1 MQQNLFEIEYKKLNT
16 SQQKAVD
23 TIYWPVM
30 VVAGPGTG
38 KTQIIGL
45 RTANILLQTG
55 VNPENILITTFTEAW
70 VIAIKKRLSK
80 FLGPVWY
87 KVKVTTFHAF
97 ASEVITDFPEKFL
110 EERAKQTIDDIESYE
125 ILSQLLDS
133 YISDGM
139 IKELFSTMDRFAYL
153 KDIKDRISKL
163 KSEWITPEK
172 FTLIINDLEKKYT
185 EKLIE
190 LENNKRIRD
199 LEKRRQKDK
208 EIYDKHIAKLL
219 ELKLIYTEYNKK
231 IKELWY
237 YDFADMIQFVRNK
250 FETDHEIL
258 AYYAEKFQFIMID
271 EFQDTNNSQN
281 KIIDLILEYNK
292 NEQNILVV
300 WDDDQSIYRFQW
312 ANIEN
317 MLDFVS
323 KYPTTQMVVLDDNY
337 RSSQEILN
345 LSQNVIENNTQRISN
360 RISSI
365 NKNLKAK
372 WECKDKKEN
381 HFYVLEND
389 IKEKLFV
396 YNEIKRLESP
406 EKTFAII
413 VKKNRQV
420 SEWSEF
426 LKQKGLQVTSK
437 NNTNILN
444 NHYVKF
450 LLDFLALI
458 DNPYFNDEK
467 FLNILRSDLI
477 DIENIDVIYMA
488 RNLYQKNYSRNKF
501 KLGIWDIIKEAE
513 TDDYIKQN
521 IKNIEKIIAFRD
533 FMLSLETDF
542 GNGGITALV
551 RNVLEKLNIFEYIE
565 KNWDFNDLQD
575 IFTLV
580 NKIKGYIENNKD
592 ITLKNILAKFELH
605 NKFSLP
611 INRDAIHSINSNIEI
626 LTAHNSKWLE
636 YDYVFIP
643 EVYEWN
649 WKQKAIPD
657 KLKLPLWMIW
667 EWLQFSDA
675 DEKDQKELEKEIA
688 LEEERRLFFV
698 AMTRAKEW
706 LIFTLPA
713 SKENKPL
720 IQSSF
725 ILETLINP
733 EEKDIEISE
742 EETKELLISSML
754 ENPLVKTTRDEL
766 DYIEK
771 FLQNYKLSPTDLNK
785 FLEDPK
791 RFLRE
796 VIFRYPFLSNENLM
810 FWSAYHRV
818 LEIATI
824 EKSKWFTLSL
834 SEMKKIFL
842 DEIRKYDLTP
852 EEFQRV
858 QERWISGLEWYYQI
872 FTSNKRQP
880 FATEYNF
887 SSRQVVFEW
896 IPLTGKI
903 DKIEIITDNVGVS
916 LVLTQQGQPQGIAPT
931 NNNWQQS
938 LFTEQIALVDYKTWS
953 IKTLWTIKWTD
964 KYWEK
969 KDWEWWYFR
978 QLMFYKLMVENC
990 SELKNRFS
998 VWELALD
1005 FVEGKSG
1012 KYEYIPVAYTPEE
1025 FEYFKNELLESRKK
1039 ISDIDFWEELLR

>member
-1 MQQNLFEIEYKKLNT
+1 MQKVLFENEYKKLNI
-16 SQQKAVD
+16 SQKQAVD
-23 TIYWPVM
+23 TIYGPVM

-45 RTANILLQTG
+45 RTANILLQAW
-55 VNPENILITTFTEAW
+55 VNPENILITTFTEAG

-80 FLGPVWY
+80 FLWPVWY

-97 ASEVITDFPEKFL
+97 CSEVITNFPEKFL

-125 ILSQLLDS
+125 ILSELLDS

-172 FTLIINDLEKKYT
+172 FTLVIHDLEKNYS

-237 YDFADMIQFVRNK
+237 YDFADMIQFVTNK
-250 FETDHEIL
+250 FESDKEIL

-292 NEQNILVV
+292 EEQNVLVV

-345 LSQNVIENNTQRISN
+345 ISQNLIENNTQRISN
-360 RISSI
+360 RIASI
-365 NKNLKAK
+365 NKNLQAQ
-372 WECKDKKEN
+372 WEFKEKKEN

-389 IKEKLFV
+389 LKEKLFV

-406 EKTFAII
+406 DTTFAII
-413 VKKNRQV
+413 VKKNRQI

-426 LKQKGLQVTSK
+426 LKQKWLQVTSK

-444 NHYVKF
+444 NHFVKF
-450 LLDFLALI
+450 LLDFFALVE
-458 DNPYFNDEK
+458 NPYGNDEK

-477 DIENIDVIYMA
+477 DVENIDVIYMA
-488 RNLYQKNYSRNKF
+488 RNLYQKNYSRSKF
-501 KLGIWDIIKEAE
+501 KLGIWDIIKDAQ
-513 TDDYIKQN
+513 TDEYMKQN
-521 IKNIEKIIAFRD
+521 VSNIEKIIAFRD
-533 FMLSLETDF
+533 FLLSLETDMW
-542 GNGGITALV
+542 NGGITALV

-565 KNWDFNDLQD
+565 KNGDFNDLQD

-580 NKIKGYIENNKD
+580 NKIKSYIENNKD

-611 INRDAIHSINSNIEI
+611 INRDAIHTLSSNIEI

-643 EVYEWN
+643 EVYEGN

-698 AMTRAKEW
+698 AMTRAKQW

-725 ILETLINP
+725 ILETLITS
-733 EEKDIEISE
+733 EEKNIEVSE

-754 ENPLVKTTRDEL
+754 ENPLIKTTRDEL
-766 DYIEK
+766 YYIEK

-796 VIFRYPFLSNENLM
+796 VVFRYPFLSNENLM
-810 FWSAYHRV
+810 FWIAYHSV
-818 LEIATI
+818 LEKATI
-824 EKSKWFTLSL
+824 EKSKWFILSL
-834 SEMKKIFL
+834 TEMKKIFL
-842 DEIRKYDLTP
+842 DKIREYDLTP
-852 EEFQRV
+852 EEYERV
-858 QERWISGLEWYYQI
+858 QQRWISGLEGYYEI
-872 FTSNKRQP
+872 FTSNTRKT

-887 SSRQVVFEW
+887 SSKQIVFEA

-903 DKIEIITDNVGVS
+903 DKIEIIWDTNSSS
-916 LVLTQQGQPQGIAPT
+916 LSFEGQWT
-931 NNNWQQS
+931 
-938 LFTEQIALVDYKTWS
+938 LFTQQIALVDYKTGS
-953 IKTLWTIKWTD
+953 IKSLWTIKWTD

-969 KDWEWWYFR
+969 KDWEWAYFR

-998 VWELALD
+998 IWELALD

-1012 KYEYIPVAYTPEE
+1012 KYEYVRVDYTAEDY
-1025 FEYFKNELLESRKK
+1025 EYFKQELLTARSQ
-1039 ISDIDFWEELLR
+1039 ISDIEFWKEKLK

>member
-1 MQQNLFEIEYKKLNT
+1 MQKELFESEYKKLNT

-23 TIYWPVM
+23 SIYWPVM

-38 KTQIIGL
+38 KTQIIWL
-45 RTANILLQTG
+45 RTANILLQTW

-87 KVKVTTFHAF
+87 KVKVTTFHSF

-125 ILSQLLDS
+125 ILSEILDG
-133 YISDGM
+133 YISDWVV
-139 IKELFSTMDRFAYL
+139 KELFSTMDRFAYL

-172 FTLIINDLEKKYT
+172 FTLVINDLEKNYT
-185 EKLIE
+185 QKLIE

-208 EIYDKHIAKLL
+208 ETYDKHIAKLL
-219 ELKLIYTEYNKK
+219 ELKLIYTQYNKK

-237 YDFADMIQFVRNK
+237 YDFANMIQFVTNK

-281 KIIDLILEYNK
+281 KIIDLILSVTETGLEK
-292 NEQNILVV
+292 DRPVSWGWNIMVV

-372 WECKDKKEN
+372 WDFKDKKEN

-396 YNEIKRLESP
+396 CNEIKRLESP
-406 EKTFAII
+406 DKTFAII

-420 SEWSEF
+420 SEWLEF

-437 NNTNILN
+437 NNTTILN
-444 NHYVKF
+444 NHFVKF
-450 LLDFLALI
+450 LLDFLAI
-458 DNPYFNDEK
+458 VDNPYFNDEK

-488 RNLYQKNYSRNKF
+488 RNLYQRNYSRNKF
-501 KLGIWDIIKEAE
+501 KLGIWDIIKDCEDNE
-513 TDDYIKQN
+513 YIKEN
-521 IKNIEKIIAFRD
+521 AKSIEKIIAFRD

-542 GNGGITALV
+542 WNGWITALV

-565 KNWDFNDLQD
+565 ENWDFNDLQD

-580 NKIKGYIENNKD
+580 NKIKWYIENNKE

-611 INRDAIHSINSNIEI
+611 INRDAIHTLSSNIEI

-725 ILETLINP
+725 ILETFITP

-742 EETKELLISSML
+742 EETKALLISSML

-796 VIFRYPFLSNENLM
+796 VVFRYPFLSNENLM

-824 EKSKWFTLSL
+824 EKSKWFILSL
-834 SEMKKIFL
+834 SELKKIFL

-858 QERWISGLEWYYQI
+858 QERWISGLEWYYEI

-887 SSRQVVFEW
+887 SSRQVIFEW
-896 IPLTGKI
+896 VPLTGKI
-903 DKIEIITDNVGVS
+903 DKIEIIWASNSPALSFD
-916 LVLTQQGQPQGIAPT
+916 
-931 NNNWQQS
+931 WQWS
-938 LFTEQIALVDYKTWS
+938 LFSEQIALVDYKTWS
-953 IKTLWTIKWTD
+953 VKTLGTIKWTD

-969 KDWEWWYFR
+969 KEGEWWYFR

-1012 KYEYIPVAYTPEE
+1012 KYEYVTVQYTFEE
-1025 FEYFKNELLESRKK
+1025 FEYFKTELVESRKK
-1039 ISDIDFWEELLR
+1039 ITDIEFWKEILK

>member
-1 MQQNLFEIEYKKLNT
+1 MQKELFENEYKKLNS
-16 SQQKAVD
+16 SQQKAVE

-30 VVAGPGTG
+30 VVAGPWTG

-45 RTANILLQTG
+45 RTANILLQTW

-80 FLGPVWY
+80 FLWPIWY

-97 ASEVITDFPEKFL
+97 ASEVISDFPEKFL
-110 EERAKQTIDDIESYE
+110 DERAKQTIDDIESYE
-125 ILSQLLDS
+125 ILSELLDN
-133 YISDGM
+133 YIKNGSV
-139 IKELFSTMDRFAYL
+139 KELFSTMDRFAYL

-163 KSEWITPEK
+163 KSEWITPER
-172 FTLIINDLEKKYT
+172 FGIVINDLEKKYL
-185 EKLIE
+185 EKLQD

-199 LEKRRQKDK
+199 LEKRRLKDK

-237 YDFADMIQFVRNK
+237 YDFADMIQFVTNK
-250 FETDHEIL
+250 FETDSEIL

-271 EFQDTNNSQN
+271 EFQDTNNAQN
-281 KIIDLILEYNK
+281 KIVDLILDYNK
-292 NEQNILVV
+292 HEQNVMVV

-323 KYPTTQMVVLDDNY
+323 KYPSTQMVVLDDNY
-337 RSSQEILN
+337 RSSQDILD
-345 LSQNVIENNTQRISN
+345 LSQNLIENNTQRISN

-372 WECKDKKEN
+372 GECKEKKEN
-381 HFYVLEND
+381 HFFVLEND

-396 YNEIKRLESP
+396 YNEIKKLTSP
-406 EKTFAII
+406 DTTFAII
-413 VKKNRQV
+413 VKKNKQV

-426 LKQKGLQVTSK
+426 LKQKWLSVTSK

-450 LLDFLALI
+450 LLDFLALV

-467 FLNILRSDLI
+467 FLNILRSDII
-477 DIENIDVIYMA
+477 DVENIDVIYMA

-501 KLGIWDIIKEAE
+501 KLWIWDIIKDAE

-521 IKNIEKIIAFRD
+521 VKNIEKIISFRD
-533 FMLSLETDF
+533 FLLSLETDMW
-542 GNGGITALV
+542 NGGITSLM
-551 RNVLEKLNIFEYIE
+551 RNILEKLNLFEYIE

-580 NKIKGYIENNKD
+580 NKIKSYIENNKE

-605 NKFSLP
+605 HKFLLP
-611 INRDAIHSINSNIEI
+611 INRDAIHTLNSNIEI

-657 KLKLPLWMIW
+657 KLKLPLWMIG
-667 EWLQFSDA
+667 EWLQFSDS
-675 DEKDQKELEKEIA
+675 DESDQKELEKEIA

-725 ILETLINP
+725 ILETNITP
-733 EEKDIEISE
+733 EEKDIEMSE

-754 ENPLVKTTRDEL
+754 ENPLIKTSKDEL

-796 VIFRYPFLSNENLM
+796 VVFRYPFLSNENLM
-810 FWSAYHRV
+810 FWSVYHRV

-824 EKSKWFTLSL
+824 EKSRWFTLSL
-834 SEMKKIFL
+834 NEMKKIFL
-842 DEIRKYDLTP
+842 DEIKKYDLTP
-852 EEFQRV
+852 EEYDRV
-858 QERWISGLEWYYQI
+858 QERWISGLEWYYPI
-872 FTSNKRQP
+872 FTSNNRQT

-887 SSRQVVFEW
+887 SSKQVFFEW

-903 DKIEIITDNVGVS
+903 DKMEIIWDNSSPS
-916 LVLTQQGQPQGIAPT
+916 LSFDGQWT
-931 NNNWQQS
+931 
-938 LFTEQIALVDYKTWS
+938 LFSEQIALVDYKTWS
-953 IKTLWTIKWTD
+953 IKTTWTIKWTD

-969 KDWEWWYFR
+969 RDWEWWYFR

-1005 FVEGKSG
+1005 FVEWK
-1012 KYEYIPVAYTPEE
+1012 KWEYAYVKVDYNNED
-1025 FEYFKNELLESRKK
+1025 FEYFKNELLDSRKK
-1039 ISDIDFWEELLR
+1039 IVDIEFWRDLLK